1 MHNLVNQAVE
11 SIALCIQVVELWI
24 LYKVVDK
31 AFSLLFILI
40 KNPFKHV
47 IFYFFNNYKEIFTTS
62 MQVFIHLC
70 MCNSFWLLYV

>member
-40 KNPFKHV
+40 KKPFQTCNLL
-47 IFYFFNNYKEIFTTS
+47 FF
-62 MQVFIHLC
+62 
-70 MCNSFWLLYV
+70 